1 MKELFQKLFGHPELE
16 ITIWDSANTKI
27 FILRSVTQIT
37 NTSIT
42 GKDSKG
48 LRFEYNSLEPF
59 NYQIKKIR

>member
-1 MKELFQKLFGHPELE
+1 MKEFFQKLFGHPELE
-16 ITIWDSANTKI
+16 VMIWDSTGTKV
-27 FILRSVTQIT
+27 FKLRSIAEIT

-42 GKDSKG
+42 GKDPKG